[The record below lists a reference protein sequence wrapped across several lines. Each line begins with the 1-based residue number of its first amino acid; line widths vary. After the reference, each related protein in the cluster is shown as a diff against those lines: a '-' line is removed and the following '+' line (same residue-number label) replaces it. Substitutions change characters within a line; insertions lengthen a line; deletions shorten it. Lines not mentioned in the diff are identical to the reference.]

1 MDGRDKPDHDGS
13 AVFMGSGLFATR
25 SPGKTESRNEKPR
38 KLALPG
44 QVPGRDHGQGEEPY
58 QPARTE
64 PLKRSATK
72 ALISGV

>member
-1 MDGRDKPDHDGS
+1 MR
-13 AVFMGSGLFATR
+13 GLAALFFGAARRGNGNGANATR
-25 SPGKTESRNEKPR
+25 FRYEKPR

-44 QVPGRDHGQGEEPY
+44 QVPDQDRPAGREEPY